1 MTYLQESLDL
11 QTKAKTL
18 FFIDIKKSQI
28 KNTLNNNLCQTQS
41 NNKSVFNL
49 TKSDNFRNNLM
60 EEYKQPIRLNTNFAS
75 YQNKMKSLDRG
86 NIKILKCEK
95 FGGNHSNIVP
105 RINTISSLRYQK
117 IQNSNKRNYSY
128 KEVRNLSNYSKNFE
142 NCNNDTEQNST
153 LRGFNYSNT
162 NNTNNTNKH
171 REKSIQNLKLKKGV
185 TNHAFYESKSFSN
198 KKVNEKIKNKNINSY
213 NNCYEFNN
221 TIGQNISRN
230 SFNNCHEFNNTVGPN
245 TARYR
250 IDNKLEKINY
260 NQQKIITPSRFY
272 FYQCAIDNYKDMK
285 K

>member
-1 MTYLQESLDL
+1 M
-11 QTKAKTL
+11 
-18 FFIDIKKSQI
+18 
-28 KNTLNNNLCQTQS
+28 
-41 NNKSVFNL
+41 
-49 TKSDNFRNNLM
+49 
-60 EEYKQPIRLNTNFAS
+60 
-75 YQNKMKSLDRG
+75 
-86 NIKILKCEK
+86 
-95 FGGNHSNIVP
+95 
-105 RINTISSLRYQK
+105 
-117 IQNSNKRNYSY
+117 
-128 KEVRNLSNYSKNFE
+128 
-142 NCNNDTEQNST
+142 
-153 LRGFNYSNT
+153 RGFNYSNT

-221 TIGQNISRN
+221 TIGPNISRN

-260 NQQKIITPSRFY
+260 NQQKIIIPSRFY
-272 FYQCAIDNYKDMK
+272 FYQCAIDNCKDMK